1 MKTTSHLIAALL
13 PLTCA
18 NAQYGSSGSSSSSAS
33 AAAAAATTAAGGSSK
48 VQSVQVGK
56 NGFVFTPDTITAGEG
71 DVIEFV
77 IQPGHSVARSSFD
90 NPCAPISGAGIYS
103 GAISSMETFSVTVN
117 STDPIW
123 LYCGTPSH
131 CEGGMAAVINQPYV
145 YSFSVC

>member
-1 MKTTSHLIAALL
+1 M
-13 PLTCA
+13 
-18 NAQYGSSGSSSSSAS
+18 
-33 AAAAAATTAAGGSSK
+33 
-48 VQSVQVGK
+48 QSVQVGK
-56 NGFVFTPDTITAGEG
+56 NGFVFTPDIITAGEG

-77 IQPGHSVARSSFD
+77 IQSGHSVARSSFD